1 LGTGFLERLVNNQL
15 PQFSST
21 NIQEVCV
28 SEPEIIIQPDP
39 VKDIREFAVNIA
51 DVITE
56 TPASD
61 TKVIDIHELSTIA
74 DFFVICSGD
83 NERQLRAISRLLL
96 DQLGDQGIQPKRVE
110 GEPIS
115 GWILMDF
122 GDVIVHIFDRDL
134 REFYNLEERW
144 SEAKV
149 LLAIQ

>member
-1 LGTGFLERLVNNQL
+1 LGPGRMRRPFNHLSREL
-15 PQFSST
+15 SHH
-21 NIQEVCV
+21 QEVCV
-28 SEPEIIIQPDP
+28 SEPEITNIDQDP
-39 VKDIREFAVNIA
+39 VKDIRELAVNIA

-74 DFFVICSGD
+74 DFFVICSGE
-83 NERQLRAISRLLL
+83 NERQLRAISRLVL

-122 GDVIVHIFDRDL
+122 GDVIVHIFDRNL
-134 REFYNLEERW
+134 RAFYNLEERW
-144 SEAKV
+144 AEAKI

>member
-1 LGTGFLERLVNNQL
+1 MA
-15 PQFSST
+15 
-21 NIQEVCV
+21 
-28 SEPEIIIQPDP
+28 EPETTIELDP
-39 VKDIREFAVNIA
+39 VRDIRELAVTIA

-74 DFFVICSGD
+74 DFFVICSGE
-83 NERQLRAISRLLL
+83 NERQLRAISRLVLEQL
-96 DQLGDQGIQPKRVE
+96 DEQGIAPRRIE
-110 GEPIS
+110 GEPVS

-134 REFYNLEERW
+134 RAFYNLEERW
-144 SEAKV
+144 AGAKI